1 MSMSYGIEYK
11 ILIKGKKDEL
21 KKLKEIAS
29 DISLKLI
36 KMDEEFY
43 SSYPKDVS
51 DNAIE
56 RCKRKCQDIE
66 DRINKSIEEWKEIDN
81 DEAVI
86 SLSYDADD
94 CSHCIIGNYLNAA
107 EEKLD
112 GISVAAKIDINADE
126 YSVSGC
132 VYTVEGEFVD
142 FGTYDEKGSD
152 LNIQDILDSGEIFQ
166 KEADWIP
173 EWMKKAEYKESYGD
187 EDFDEDFDD
196 FEE

>member
-1 MSMSYGIEYK
+1 MSMSYGIEYN

-29 DISLKLI
+29 EMTSDLT
-36 KMDEEFY
+36 KMNEKSY
-43 SSYPKDVS
+43 SSYPKEMS
-51 DNAIE
+51 DNFI
-56 RCKRKCQDIE
+56 KRYRRNCQDIE
-66 DRINKSIEEWKEIDN
+66 DKINNGIKEWKEIGN

-86 SLSYDADD
+86 SISYAADD

-107 EEKLD
+107 EEKLG
-112 GISVAAKIDINADE
+112 GISIAARIDIYAEE
-126 YSVSGC
+126 YKVSGC
-132 VYTVEGEFVD
+132 VYTVEGEFLD

-152 LNIQDILDSGEIFQ
+152 LNIQDALDSGEIFP

-173 EWMKKAEYKESYGD
+173 QWMRRVEYKESYGD
-187 EDFDEDFDD
+187 EDFDD

>member
-1 MSMSYGIEYK
+1 MSMSYGIEYN

-29 DISLKLI
+29 EMTSSLI
-36 KMDEEFY
+36 KMNEESY
-43 SSYPKDVS
+43 SSYPKEMS
-51 DNAIE
+51 DNFI
-56 RCKRKCQDIE
+56 KRYRRNCQDIE
-66 DRINKSIEEWKEIDN
+66 DKINNGIKEWKEIGN

-86 SLSYDADD
+86 SISYAADD

-107 EEKLD
+107 EEKLG
-112 GISVAAKIDINADE
+112 GISIAARIDIYAEE
-126 YSVSGC
+126 YKVSGC
-132 VYTVEGEFVD
+132 VYTVEGESLD

-152 LNIQDILDSGEIFQ
+152 LNIQDALDSGEIFP

-173 EWMKKAEYKESYGD
+173 QWMRRVEYKENYG
-187 EDFDEDFDD
+187 DEDFDD

>member
-1 MSMSYGIEYK
+1 MSMSYGIEYN
-11 ILIKGKKDEL
+11 ISIKGKKDEL

-29 DISLKLI
+29 EVTSSLI
-36 KMDEEFY
+36 KMNEESY
-43 SSYPKDVS
+43 SSYPKEMS
-51 DNAIE
+51 DNFI
-56 RCKRKCQDIE
+56 KRYRRNCQDIE
-66 DRINKSIEEWKEIDN
+66 DKINNGIKEWKEVGN

-86 SLSYDADD
+86 SISYAADD
-94 CSHCIIGNYLNAA
+94 CSHCIIGNYLNVA

-112 GISVAAKIDINADE
+112 GISIAAKIDINADE

-152 LNIQDILDSGEIFQ
+152 LNIQDVLDSGEIFP
-166 KEADWIP
+166 KDAGWIP
-173 EWMKKAEYKESYGD
+173 EWMRKVEYKESYGD
-187 EDFDEDFDD
+187 EDFDEEYDD